1 MLVMLAIDFPLLDRV
16 AEPRG
21 AVDNKAFHR
30 RDIAWHTADSGEL
43 IRVATGAMFDRGSPV
58 DRTVADDRKAAHVAR
73 SMLFGGSPATAHH
86 RRSHRRTPACAA
98 PEARDGDG

>member
-1 MLVMLAIDFPLLDRV
+1 MLVMLAIDSLSWIELLNRV
-16 AEPRG
+16 G

-43 IRVATGAMFDRGSPV
+43 IRVETGAMFDRGSPV

-86 RRSHRRTPACAA
+86 RRSHRRTPACGA